1 MVNPRTSRELD
12 TREKNPTRYVY
23 TPVSA
28 LPDPTPEPGYK
39 FHYCAAT
46 VLGNENPT
54 NMSQKFREGWVPVKA
69 VDHPELQIAGNKD
82 GNVEVGGLI
91 LCKAPEEMVVGR
103 QEYYARAAQNQ
114 MDSVDNHFLRNNDAR
129 MPLLA
134 PERKSSVT
142 RGGTGFGNGSK

>member
-1 MVNPRTSRELD
+1 ME

-28 LPDPTPEPGYK
+28 LPDPTPEPGYSY
-39 FHYCAAT
+39 HYCAAT
-46 VLGNENPT
+46 ILGTDNPT

-91 LCKAPEEMVVGR
+91 LCKAPTEMVQAR
-103 QEYYARAAQNQ
+103 HEYYARAAQNQ
-114 MDSVDNHFLRNNDAR
+114 MDSVDNHYLRNNDAR
-129 MPLLA
+129 MPMLV
-134 PERKSSVT
+134 PSRKTEVT
-142 RGGTGFGNGSK
+142 RGSTGFGNGSK